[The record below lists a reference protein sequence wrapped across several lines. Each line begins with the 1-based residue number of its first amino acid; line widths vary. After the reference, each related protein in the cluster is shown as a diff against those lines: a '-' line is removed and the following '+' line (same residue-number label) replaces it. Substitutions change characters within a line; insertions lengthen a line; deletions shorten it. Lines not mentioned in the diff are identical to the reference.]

1 LRGQQSG
8 EQGTNNHQRTQS
20 AQSQPQQLP
29 QPQSFPN
36 GLAQPAAQVNT
47 ISPSFN
53 NQAQVQQNQQLFQQ
67 QQQQQF
73 NNQQRPPGQGQGQY
87 MLTPEQTQIFRHLA
101 AQHNLPLES
110 NFDPFNLDEN
120 KYRQIMGLV
129 TSATQKA
136 VQNQN
141 RPQAQ
146 QAQVGQGQGMQGMV
160 DPQLDM
166 MNYQQQQQ
174 FGQQGQGGFQGINM
188 GGQYQ

>member
-1 LRGQQSG
+1 
-8 EQGTNNHQRTQS
+8 
-20 AQSQPQQLP
+20 
-29 QPQSFPN
+29 
-36 GLAQPAAQVNT
+36 
-47 ISPSFN
+47 
-53 NQAQVQQNQQLFQQ
+53 
-67 QQQQQF
+67 
-73 NNQQRPPGQGQGQY
+73 

-146 QAQVGQGQGMQGMV
+146 AQQAQGMQGMV
-160 DPQLDM
+160 DPHLDM

-174 FGQQGQGGFQGINM
+174 FGQQGQSGFQGINM

>member
-1 LRGQQSG
+1 
-8 EQGTNNHQRTQS
+8 
-20 AQSQPQQLP
+20 
-29 QPQSFPN
+29 
-36 GLAQPAAQVNT
+36 
-47 ISPSFN
+47 
-53 NQAQVQQNQQLFQQ
+53 
-67 QQQQQF
+67 
-73 NNQQRPPGQGQGQY
+73 

-136 VQNQN
+136 AQNQN
-141 RPQAQ
+141 RQQVQQPQAG
-146 QAQVGQGQGMQGMV
+146 QVQGMQGM
-160 DPQLDM
+160 DSQMDM
-166 MNYQQQQQ
+166 MNYQQQQQQQ

>member
-1 LRGQQSG
+1 
-8 EQGTNNHQRTQS
+8 
-20 AQSQPQQLP
+20 
-29 QPQSFPN
+29 
-36 GLAQPAAQVNT
+36 
-47 ISPSFN
+47 
-53 NQAQVQQNQQLFQQ
+53 
-67 QQQQQF
+67 
-73 NNQQRPPGQGQGQY
+73 

-141 RPQAQ
+141 QNRPQAQ
-146 QAQVGQGQGMQGMV
+146 QAQAGQAQGMQGIV

-166 MNYQQQQQ
+166 MNYQQPQQQ
-174 FGQQGQGGFQGINM
+174 FGQQGQGGFQGMNM
-188 GGQYQ
+188 GQYQ